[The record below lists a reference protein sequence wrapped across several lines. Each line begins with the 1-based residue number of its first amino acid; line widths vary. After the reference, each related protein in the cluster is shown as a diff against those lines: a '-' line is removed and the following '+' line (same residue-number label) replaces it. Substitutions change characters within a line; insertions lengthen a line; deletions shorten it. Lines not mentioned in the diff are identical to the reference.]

1 MSDPTPAT
9 LPTDPTAIGDAMP
22 ELPRMGPPPFR
33 FEPAGGSVEG
43 PAFPRLVKG
52 LALGITVACGVWLAQ
67 LWWQDQ
73 PVLHAR
79 SAGLWFL
86 AAQAMISCT
95 AWFIV
100 VSRTRLD
107 RTELR
112 QRWVGDKV
120 MPLADLAYGKL
131 IRVRGLEWL
140 IAPRLYVR
148 TLGGKF
154 AVFYAASPE
163 LRSEFERL
171 LRELAEFR
179 RM

>member
-1 MSDPTPAT
+1 MSDPTPST
-9 LPTDPTAIGDAMP
+9 HPDPEAEAPPG
-22 ELPRMGPPPFR
+22 LPRMGPPPFV
-33 FEPAGGSVEG
+33 FEPLGGSVEG
-43 PAFPRLVKG
+43 PAFPRLVKA
-52 LALGITVACGVWLAQ
+52 LALLVTVGCGLWLAQ

-73 PVLHAR
+73 PVLHSR

-154 AVFYAASPE
+154 AVFYAASPA
-163 LRSEFERL
+163 LRTEFERL